1 MEQYPAIEAQAEA
14 EGAEIHWGDETAR
27 VFTDVRSKSYA
38 PVGKTPVTF
47 AVGGTRHKLP
57 MIATVTYQGKT
68 RWMIID
74 AAFNADKRIDFLQAL
89 VEDAG
94 NKVFL
99 ILDNLRVHHS
109 KMVKAWVAERQEQ
122 MELF

>member
-57 MIATVTYQGKT
+57 MIATVTNQGKT

-74 AAFNADKRIDFLQAL
+74 EAFNADKRIDFFSGLGRGCGQ
-89 VEDAG
+89 
-94 NKVFL
+94 
-99 ILDNLRVHHS
+99 
-109 KMVKAWVAERQEQ
+109 
-122 MELF
+122 